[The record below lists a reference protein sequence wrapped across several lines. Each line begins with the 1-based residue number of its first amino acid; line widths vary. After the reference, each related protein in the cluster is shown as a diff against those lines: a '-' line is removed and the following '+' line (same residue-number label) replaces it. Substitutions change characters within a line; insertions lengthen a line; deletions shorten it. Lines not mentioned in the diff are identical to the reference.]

1 MAIIETTISTILA
14 TVKTLLESNKGP
26 GKTLSSIKV
35 IKRGVLPPQNP
46 MPLIAL
52 IPTEE
57 QVVKKYSSNLVS
69 VNKNFDIFIYNRD
82 YRGKQGVYDLETMVD
97 QTKEILVDNYLLPV
111 SGTQK
116 VIDTRIGRTEYG
128 TEDTDSS
135 ILNVARL
142 PISCY
147 VREQQE
153 SPTRRGAIANNPTGR
168 TLVSEITTFLKNEK
182 STTLGNKVHVIR
194 DGEVGPESKYP
205 AIYVSQ
211 GRASTERR
219 VTGADAIERPISV
232 DLLSKIQRGADE
244 ELTDHLDIVENMK
257 TVLEKDPSINSY
269 AWDSEISNIQYGAG
283 VQNNDLV
290 YRSSITMLTTTR
302 DLTPDHPTI

>member
-205 AIYVSQ
+205 AIYVSH

-219 VTGADAIERPISV
+219 WTGADAIERPISV

-257 TVLEKDPSINSY
+257 TVLEKDPSINS
-269 AWDSEISNIQYGAG
+269 
-283 VQNNDLV
+283 
-290 YRSSITMLTTTR
+290 
-302 DLTPDHPTI
+302 

>member
-1 MAIIETTISTILA
+1 M
-14 TVKTLLESNKGP
+14 
-26 GKTLSSIKV
+26 
-35 IKRGVLPPQNP
+35 
-46 MPLIAL
+46 
-52 IPTEE
+52 
-57 QVVKKYSSNLVS
+57 
-69 VNKNFDIFIYNRD
+69 
-82 YRGKQGVYDLETMVD
+82 
-97 QTKEILVDNYLLPV
+97 
-111 SGTQK
+111 
-116 VIDTRIGRTEYG
+116 
-128 TEDTDSS
+128 
-135 ILNVARL
+135 

-219 VTGADAIERPISV
+219 WTGADAIERPISV